1 MHDETVSL
9 HSRSEIDKSKDDEYR
24 FPQFENKPKKVK
36 EEAKA
41 PIDNAMNIKDL
52 NNIQDWTGQRHRGKT
67 YIKMAPTVSGKSA
80 KKHKPKQIRLRRSK
94 SADMSENYTN
104 VIEIV
109 TEKMQLQNKM

>member
-1 MHDETVSL
+1 
-9 HSRSEIDKSKDDEYR
+9 
-24 FPQFENKPKKVK
+24 
-36 EEAKA
+36 
-41 PIDNAMNIKDL
+41 
-52 NNIQDWTGQRHRGKT
+52 
-67 YIKMAPTVSGKSA
+67 MAPTVSGKSA